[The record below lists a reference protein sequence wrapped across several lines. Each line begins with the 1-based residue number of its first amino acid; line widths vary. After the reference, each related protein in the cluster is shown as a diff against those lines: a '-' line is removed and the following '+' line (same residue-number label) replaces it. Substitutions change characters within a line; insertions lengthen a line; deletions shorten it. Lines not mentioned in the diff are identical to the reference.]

1 MDNDNIRTHV
11 GFAILLILI
20 ISLIWFAWDYLATRL
35 NKLATS
41 TIEGFQN
48 TSPTPFG
55 NKLLELSVGPT
66 ATDNIIELPGKFKI
80 TGFKFSKS
88 ANGSLTADN
97 KTYKVY
103 IANDRND
110 IKVADNRSLILNS
123 NGKPEFEVGTPYYDI
138 GLFENDDGT
147 SKYTGG
153 CLLIEKAGL
162 DFPPFGKVEV
172 YGLAPYALSKADYE
186 KMPLVTTRQLYVEVP
201 TTAGG
206 KPEVLLNCKDPV
218 KDKDAN
224 YKIGWLDITVSY
236 QGIYSFTDIPR
247 AIESFTTVADVD
259 RVVVRYQN
267 TLDGMTNIYAVDGP
281 YQLAFIESKDTGS
294 NSLRIY
300 FDEPIIA
307 SRVRLEGICDNC
319 ITGNLQK
326 DEIPSSTNSAS
337 PGKPPNPA
345 DYRDPIKIANAD
357 VKNATLPIVKAY
369 GTLAV
374 ARDEVNFKLQRQKF
388 DQRGIVIEGEK
399 CPNVGEMM
407 NKQLQA
413 QLICESLE
421 YKDRERNKRV
431 AYETDKVYLQKL
443 GDQEREI
450 KGLEATI
457 SDLIKRKNIR
467 VSNSSGG
474 TNIDEL
480 STVLNKAESARKEAE
495 SYMANRA
502 ASRQGVNV
510 KVNLD
515 PQFTGI
521 ASKLASRN
529 NPL

>member
-1 MDNDNIRTHV
+1 MDNDSIRTHV

-20 ISLIWFAWDYLATRL
+20 ISLGWIAWDYLAMRV

-41 TIEGFQN
+41 TIEGFSSNEQA
-48 TSPTPFG
+48 FG

-88 ANGSLTADN
+88 TTGALTNDN

-110 IKVADNRSLILNS
+110 IKVTDNRSLILNS
-123 NGKPEFEVGTPYYDI
+123 NGKPEFEVDTPYFDI

-153 CLLIEKAGL
+153 CLMIEKAGP
-162 DFPPFGKVEV
+162 DYPPFGKVEV

-186 KMPLVTTRQLYVEVP
+186 KMPLVTAAPLYVEVP

-236 QGIYSFTDIPR
+236 QGKDSFTDIPR
-247 AIESFTTVADVD
+247 AIESFTTMAAVD

-307 SRVRLEGICDNC
+307 SRVRLEGICANC
-319 ITGNLQK
+319 ITGNISK
-326 DEIPSSTNSAS
+326 DA
-337 PGKPPNPA
+337 NPA
-345 DYRDPIKIANAD
+345 DYTDAIRIGSDT

-457 SDLIKRKNIR
+457 GDLIKRKNIR
-467 VSNSSGG
+467 VANSSGG

-480 STVLNKAESARKEAE
+480 SAILNKAESARKEAE
-495 SYMANRA
+495 SYMANRS

-529 NPL
+529 NPI

>member
-80 TGFKFSKS
+80 TGFKFINSGK
-88 ANGSLTADN
+88 LTNDN
-97 KTYKVY
+97 KFYKVY

-172 YGLAPYALSKADYE
+172 YGLAPYALSKGDYE
-186 KMPLVTTRQLYVEVP
+186 KMPLIRSTLYGEQSG
-201 TTAGG
+201 TSR
-206 KPEVLLNCKDPV
+206 EVLVNCKDS
-218 KDKDAN
+218 KDKPAD
-224 YKIGWLDITVSY
+224 YKIGWLDVKVSAPVKN
-236 QGIYSFTDIPR
+236 SKFTDIPR
-247 AIESFTTVADVD
+247 AIETFKSQRNLADSIGSIYKPVKD
-259 RVVVRYQN
+259 TLMNRVVIRYQN
-267 TLDGMTNIYAVDGP
+267 TLDGITNIYAVDGP
-281 YQLAFIESKDTGS
+281 YQLAFIKSPDSDT
-294 NSLRIY
+294 LRIY
-300 FDEPIIA
+300 FDEPIIS
-307 SRVRLEGICDNC
+307 SRIRIEGICNAC
-319 ITGNLQK
+319 ITGHINK
-326 DEIPSSTNSAS
+326 DTN
-337 PGKPPNPA
+337 PKTTHTVPEV
-345 DYRDPIKIANAD
+345 R
-357 VKNATLPIVKAY
+357 AY

-495 SYMANRA
+495 SYMSNRA
-502 ASRQGVNV
+502 ASRKGVNV

-529 NPL
+529 TVDTLL

>member
-20 ISLIWFAWDYLATRL
+20 ISLIWFAWDYLATRV

-41 TIEGFQN
+41 TIEGFS
-48 TSPTPFG
+48 SPNQPFG

-80 TGFKFSKS
+80 TGFKFNKS
-88 ANGSLTADN
+88 TTGALTNDN

-103 IANDRND
+103 IANDKND

-123 NGKPEFEVGTPYYDI
+123 IGKPEFDVGTSYYDI

-162 DFPPFGKVEV
+162 DYPPIGKVEV
-172 YGLAPYALSKADYE
+172 YGLAPYALSKADYD
-186 KMPLVTTRQLYVEVP
+186 KMPLVTAAPLYVEVP

-206 KPEVLLNCKDPV
+206 KPEVLLNCKDPI
-218 KDKDAN
+218 KTDKDAN

-236 QGIYSFTDIPR
+236 QGNDPATQAFTDIPR

-281 YQLAFIESKDTGS
+281 YQLAFIESKDTDS

-307 SRVRLEGICDNC
+307 SRVRLEGICKEC
-319 ITGNLQK
+319 TTGFVSK
-326 DEIPSSTNSAS
+326 DGTEKIGDSIPIENPPDATSVSTIN
-337 PGKPPNPA
+337 
-345 DYRDPIKIANAD
+345 RTI
-357 VKNATLPIVKAY
+357 PIVKAY

-374 ARDEVNFKLQRQKF
+374 ARDVVNFKLQRQKF

-467 VSNSSGG
+467 VANSSGG

-480 STVLNKAESARKEAE
+480 SAILNKAESARKEAE

-529 NPL
+529 NPV

>member
-20 ISLIWFAWDYLATRL
+20 ISLVWFAWDYLATRV

-41 TIEGFQN
+41 TIEGFSSNEQ
-48 TSPTPFG
+48 SFG

-80 TGFKFSKS
+80 TGFKFINSGK
-88 ANGSLTADN
+88 LTNDN

-162 DFPPFGKVEV
+162 DYPPFGKVEV
-172 YGLAPYALSKADYE
+172 YGLAPYALSKGDYD
-186 KMPLVTTRQLYVEVP
+186 KMPLIRSTLYGEQSG
-201 TTAGG
+201 TSR
-206 KPEVLLNCKDPV
+206 EVLVNCKDS
-218 KDKDAN
+218 KDKPAD
-224 YKIGWLDITVSY
+224 YKIGWLDVKVSAPDY
-236 QGIYSFTDIPR
+236 KPVKDTLMN
-247 AIESFTTVADVD
+247 
-259 RVVVRYQN
+259 RVVIRYQN
-267 TLDGMTNIYAVDGP
+267 TLDSQTNIYSVDGP
-281 YQLAFIESKDTGS
+281 YQLAFIKSPDSDT
-294 NSLRIY
+294 LRIY

-307 SRVRLEGICDNC
+307 SRIRIEGICNAC
-319 ITGNLQK
+319 ITG
-326 DEIPSSTNSAS
+326 DIITDTN
-337 PGKPPNPA
+337 PPNGNTVPE
-345 DYRDPIKIANAD
+345 
-357 VKNATLPIVKAY
+357 VKAY

-374 ARDEVNFKLQRQKF
+374 ARDVVNFKLQRQKF

-480 STVLNKAESARKEAE
+480 SAVLNKAESARKEAE
-495 SYMANRA
+495 SYMANRT

-529 NPL
+529 NPVK